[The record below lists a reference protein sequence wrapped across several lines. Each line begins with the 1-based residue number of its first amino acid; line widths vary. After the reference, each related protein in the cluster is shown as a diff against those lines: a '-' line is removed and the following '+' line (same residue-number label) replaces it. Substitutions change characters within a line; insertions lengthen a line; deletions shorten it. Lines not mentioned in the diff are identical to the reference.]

1 MGDFRQLVAWQES
14 RKLALLSRGA
24 IAALPRSEQYAL
36 ASQWRR
42 AAYSV
47 ALNIAEGAGQV
58 SRKQFVRYLNIA
70 LGSLDELQGVLELAD
85 AMGYLSGATLEELRK
100 SRLHCVRLVAAL
112 VRRLREPE

>member
-1 MGDFRQLVAWQES
+1 VGDFRKLIAWQES

-24 IAALPRSEQYAL
+24 IASLPDRERYAL
-36 ASQWRR
+36 GSQWRR

-47 ALNIAEGAGQV
+47 VLNIAEGAGQV

-70 LGSLDELQGVLELAD
+70 LGSLDELQGVLELAA
-85 AMGYLSGATLEELRK
+85 AMGYMSGPRLEELRLC
-100 SRLHCVRLVAAL
+100 RLHCTRLVAAL